1 MTSEIAKL
9 KEWVDGCD
17 NIVFFGGA
25 GVSTESGIPDFRS
38 VDGLYNQ
45 QYKYPPETIL
55 SHTFF
60 LSETAEFYR
69 FYRAKM
75 LALDAQPNAA
85 HLKLAE
91 WEREGKCRAV
101 VTQNIDGLHQKAGS
115 KEVLELHGSVLRN
128 YCMRC
133 RKPYPVEKIASGTG
147 GSIWSDKPVLAVDI
161 RSGVTGVGKDAF
173 YGCDDLQVIS
183 LPDTVTQ
190 LDDNAF
196 GNCPALSDILVDAK
210 NPAYKSVD
218 GALYSK
224 DGTVLVKGPANAET
238 FVVPDGVAT
247 IGDYAFFGAKYLT
260 SIYFPEGSLTTI
272 GAMAFEFCEG
282 LTELLLPAGVT
293 EIGMYAFAH
302 CSGLRSVD
310 LPVSLKHVSDMAF
323 LSAGTM
329 DAGIADINYAGS
341 EQQWNAIA
349 FDDGVLGWMHKNFN
363 TEQHTFG
370 AWVTDGT
377 RSCEQGV
384 TMARSCGNDG
394 CDLVQTV
401 ELPAYG
407 HIWDSGTLLA
417 APDGV
422 RCGIVEHTCSRCNGT
437 GYEVL
442 DPEIWAYE
450 QFGDVDPTLWS
461 YEGIQFCVMM
471 GYMSGMDT
479 HVFAPRG
486 VTTRAQLVQILYNF
500 VGGPEVSGETPFT
513 DLTANWYKDAVL
525 WAYQTGVTSGT
536 SETTFAPDDPVTREQ
551 VAVLLYE
558 FADKVLEVGG
568 AETPADLS
576 RFPDGDQVSSWAR
589 EAMADAVALGIINGT
604 RVDDQVF
611 LAPQGS
617 ATRDQIATMFEGF
630 CASLA

>member
-1 MTSEIAKL
+1 MLARCVNLVSFETIKGSWYLQTYNGGLISEDSKQMLAAPNKCTAY
-9 KEWVDGCD
+9 E
-17 NIVFFGGA
+17 
-25 GVSTESGIPDFRS
+25 IPDLVNTVKTGAFRYCQ
-38 VDGLYNQ
+38 GLTAVTF
-45 QYKYPPETIL
+45 PASLTTIEAQAFTSCL
-55 SHTFF
+55 SLT
-60 LSETAEFYR
+60 
-69 FYRAKM
+69 
-75 LALDAQPNAA
+75 DVQ
-85 HLKLAE
+85 
-91 WEREGKCRAV
+91 
-101 VTQNIDGLHQKAGS
+101 
-115 KEVLELHGSVLRN
+115 
-128 YCMRC
+128 
-133 RKPYPVEKIASGTG
+133 
-147 GSIWSDKPVLAVDI
+147 
-161 RSGVTGVGKDAF
+161 
-173 YGCDDLQVIS
+173 
-183 LPDTVTQ
+183 LPD
-190 LDDNAF
+190 
-196 GNCPALSDILVDAK
+196 G
-210 NPAYKSVD
+210 
-218 GALYSK
+218 
-224 DGTVLVKGPANAET
+224 
-238 FVVPDGVAT
+238 
-247 IGDYAFFGAKYLT
+247 
-260 SIYFPEGSLTTI
+260 LTTI

-349 FDDGVLGWMHKNFN
+349 FEDGVLGWMHKNFN

-377 RSCEQGV
+377 RSCAQGV

-401 ELPAYG
+401 ELPALG
-407 HIWDSGTLLA
+407 HIWDSGTLLT
-417 APDGV
+417 APEGV

-450 QFGDVDPTLWS
+450 QFGDVDPTQWS

-525 WAYQTGVTSGT
+525 WAYQTGVSAGT
-536 SETTFAPDDPVTREQ
+536 SETTFSPDDPVTREQ

-558 FADKVLEVGG
+558 FADKVLEIGG

-576 RFPDGDQVSSWAR
+576 QFPDGDQVSSWAR

-604 RVDDQVF
+604 KVENQVF

>member
-1 MTSEIAKL
+1 MRKKL
-9 KEWVDGCD
+9 L
-17 NIVFFGGA
+17 
-25 GVSTESGIPDFRS
+25 S
-38 VDGLYNQ
+38 
-45 QYKYPPETIL
+45 IL
-55 SHTFF
+55 LV
-60 LSETAEFYR
+60 LSL
-69 FYRAKM
+69 M
-75 LALDAQPNAA
+75 LALVPAA
-85 HLKLAE
+85 FAADIASGTCGAE
-91 WEREGKCRAV
+91 G
-101 VTQNIDGLHQKAGS
+101 DGSNVIWTLDETGLLTIS
-115 KEVLELHGSVLRN
+115 GTG
-128 YCMRC
+128 
-133 RKPYPVEKIASGTG
+133 KIASGTG

-407 HIWDSGTLLA
+407 HIWNSGTLLA
-417 APDGV
+417 APEGV

-536 SETTFAPDDPVTREQ
+536 SETTFSPDDPVTREQ

-558 FADKVLEVGG
+558 FADKVLELGG

-604 RVDDQVF
+604 KVGDQVF

>member
-1 MTSEIAKL
+1 MRKKLLSILLVLSLMLTLVPAAFAADIASGTCGA
-9 KEWVDGCD
+9 EGDGSNVIWTLD
-17 NIVFFGGA
+17 ETGLLTI
-25 GVSTESGIPDFRS
+25 SGT
-38 VDGLYNQ
+38 G
-45 QYKYPPETIL
+45 
-55 SHTFF
+55 
-60 LSETAEFYR
+60 
-69 FYRAKM
+69 
-75 LALDAQPNAA
+75 
-85 HLKLAE
+85 
-91 WEREGKCRAV
+91 
-101 VTQNIDGLHQKAGS
+101 
-115 KEVLELHGSVLRN
+115 
-128 YCMRC
+128 
-133 RKPYPVEKIASGTG
+133 KIASGTG

-401 ELPAYG
+401 ETVVL
-407 HIWDSGTLLA
+407 
-417 APDGV
+417 V
-422 RCGIVEHTCSRCNGT
+422 KIV
-437 GYEVL
+437 V
-442 DPEIWAYE
+442 I
-450 QFGDVDPTLWS
+450 
-461 YEGIQFCVMM
+461 
-471 GYMSGMDT
+471 
-479 HVFAPRG
+479 
-486 VTTRAQLVQILYNF
+486 
-500 VGGPEVSGETPFT
+500 
-513 DLTANWYKDAVL
+513 
-525 WAYQTGVTSGT
+525 
-536 SETTFAPDDPVTREQ
+536 
-551 VAVLLYE
+551 
-558 FADKVLEVGG
+558 
-568 AETPADLS
+568 ADLAGS
-576 RFPDGDQVSSWAR
+576 TETKIRSYTLYIIPGRLNAIRDFFIKSS
-589 EAMADAVALGIINGT
+589 T
-604 RVDDQVF
+604 T
-611 LAPQGS
+611 P
-617 ATRDQIATMFEGF
+617 TTIAI
-630 CASLA
+630 SNWS